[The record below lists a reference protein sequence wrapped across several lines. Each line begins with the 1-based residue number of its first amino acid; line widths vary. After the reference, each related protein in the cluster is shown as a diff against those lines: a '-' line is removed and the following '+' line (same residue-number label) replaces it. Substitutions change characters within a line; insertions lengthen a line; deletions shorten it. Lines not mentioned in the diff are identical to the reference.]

1 MPDTPNPRKSL
12 QQRALTSASASCCLL
27 PTPPEPAV
35 EMLTGKMG
43 FLLPMPTSRQPSA
56 CGRSPGRS
64 PAAERQEASVRPGR
78 GTGPVYHNIPCRHLH
93 CVQGSTLTKQI
104 SVLGPA
110 CMSCGL
116 WVKET
121 PSQGTSAA
129 AVKGTPEAVQAD
141 TKAGFTLAASYTS
154 EQLRHRG
161 SCTKPPREVGNTR
174 VTSRAGHRGASTQ
187 PANPSLLP
195 GCTYKVEMSTVA
207 DVPKEKQGGKL
218 TKTLSIYLS

>member
-141 TKAGFTLAASYTS
+141 TRQVLPWLPRTPVNSSDTGEAAQNHPGKWETLVSHPELGTVVPALSQQTPLCCRAA
-154 EQLRHRG
+154 R
-161 SCTKPPREVGNTR
+161 TR
-174 VTSRAGHRGASTQ
+174 WR
-187 PANPSLLP
+187 
-195 GCTYKVEMSTVA
+195 
-207 DVPKEKQGGKL
+207 
-218 TKTLSIYLS
+218 